1 MAQLCTF
8 AVKTSLCFFLSFICL
23 VSLLRK
29 CSVCTISSVGMSII
43 SQSFHAHCV
52 SLWFHYCL
60 IWCIFRAFL
69 VLDNAPAEVQAPIR
83 CRNETAARRHNVQRV
98 GSDTAGTS
106 THWFL
111 AVPNWPKQWLKD
123 AELNGT

>member
-1 MAQLCTF
+1 MAQLLQFVPFRALACR
-8 AVKTSLCFFLSFICL
+8 SFLDHVMLI
-23 VSLLRK
+23 
-29 CSVCTISSVGMSII
+29 M
-43 SQSFHAHCV
+43 V
-52 SLWFHYCL
+52 SLWFHYGL
-60 IWCIFRAFL
+60 MMVSLCIFRAFL
-69 VLDNAPAEVQAPIR
+69 VLHNAPAEVQAPIR